1 MSLISKCM
9 AYPVTDPVDWVGTPE
24 YEEAREERQRYI
36 HMMLDI
42 IEEERCENLLQFP
55 YRHSH

>member
-1 MSLISKCM
+1 MSLIYHLM
-9 AYPVTDPVDWVGTPE
+9 YPSTDPVDWVCTPE